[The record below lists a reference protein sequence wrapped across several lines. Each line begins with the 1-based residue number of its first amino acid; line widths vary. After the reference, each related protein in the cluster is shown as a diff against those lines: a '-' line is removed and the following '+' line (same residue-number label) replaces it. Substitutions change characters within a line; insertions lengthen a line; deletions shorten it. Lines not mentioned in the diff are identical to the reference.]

1 MPILMTSCYLT
12 TEEGEVWPASQK
24 KIRGELNIAEFGFWC
39 SSDMSVPPYSLLQWV
54 PGSLFTL
61 HRLQLSET
69 WSLVGTVHPLLLAT
83 SFHVQLA
90 HNKGQKL
97 NETTRSQTH
106 DSPNRT
112 ASQMSHLRGG
122 KGIEPQKVLGKS
134 YPISGF
140 PVAPEGQG
148 AHLLNCPGLCEHKS
162 LEATPFTEWDPQG
175 QESPVHYRSCCS
187 NTSQKNNCLRHQNP
201 F

>member
-1 MPILMTSCYLT
+1 MTSCYFIDNWRGRSMACIS
-12 TEEGEVWPASQK
+12 E
-24 KIRGELNIAEFGFWC
+24 KIRGELNIAEFGFWR
-39 SSDMSVPPYSLLQWV
+39 SSDMSVPPYNLLQWV

-83 SFHVQLA
+83 PFHVQLA

-97 NETTRSQTH
+97 NKTTRSRTH

-112 ASQMSHLRGG
+112 ASQMSRLREV
-122 KGIEPQKVLGKS
+122 KGIEAQKVLGKS

-162 LEATPFTEWDPQG
+162 LEATPFTEWDPWG
-175 QESPVHYRSCCS
+175 QESPVHCRGCCS